1 MTPQDIRERVFEK
14 AMFGGYDMGGV
25 DDFMDD
31 TAAEFEV
38 LQKDNA
44 TLKVKMKVLVEKI
57 EEYRGS
63 EDAMRMTLLSA
74 QKLANQIELDA
85 RARAD
90 KTIADADATA
100 ARALETLKNE
110 VLAEQE
116 KLSMAKSS
124 FVRFFTEAR
133 SLCNNQLDY
142 LDRVNM
148 QGSATGRES
157 VVDDTV
163 RSIEASVARMP
174 DEPAPQID
182 ITPAMS
188 EQSPRQTITPDDV
201 TRLFSMGG
209 QG

>member
-31 TAAEFEV
+31 TAAELEA
-38 LQKDNA
+38 LLRENA
-44 TLKVKMKVLVEKI
+44 TLKAKMKVLVEKI
-57 EEYRGS
+57 EEYRGN

-74 QKLANQIELDA
+74 QKLSTQIEADA
-85 RARAD
+85 RARAE
-90 KTIADADATA
+90 KTISDADATA
-100 ARALETLKNE
+100 ARALESLKAE
-110 VLAEQE
+110 VLSEQT
-116 KLSMAKSS
+116 KLSEAKNAC
-124 FVRFFTEAR
+124 VRFFAEAR

-142 LDRVNM
+142 LDRIAK
-148 QGSATGRES
+148 QSPTSGRDS

-163 RSIEASVARMP
+163 RSIEASVARIP

-188 EQSPRQTITPDDV
+188 EQAPRQTITPDDV